1 VFVEVL
7 RRLVRERISVRD
19 LAGVLEALA
28 MAPAGSARDAATLAE
43 VARSHLAR
51 VISGTVAPRG
61 KLSAWTLDPMIE
73 DAVRGAIVPR
83 ESGAIVA
90 LEPDLARDI
99 VAAVKAKVGERGVVL
114 TSGDVRRHL
123 KTVLDPELPGIAV
136 VAPHELSSGVTVTS
150 QGRID
155 VG

>member
-1 VFVEVL
+1 
-7 RRLVRERISVRD
+7 
-19 LAGVLEALA
+19 
-28 MAPAGSARDAATLAE
+28 
-43 VARSHLAR
+43 
-51 VISGTVAPRG
+51 
-61 KLSAWTLDPMIE
+61 MIE
-73 DAVRGAIVPR
+73 EAVRGAIVPR
-83 ESGAIVA
+83 ESGAIIA

-136 VAPHELSSGVTVTS
+136 VAPHELSSGVTVMS